1 LENVLRT
8 ERSEEP
14 VAPALEKLHIDH
26 MLPQKWPEYWPLQD
40 GSSVTSDELTQ
51 AKTASWFDEKNLT
64 DRQKVILAR
73 EAAVPTMG
81 NLTLLHYGT
90 NTAAQHRELA
100 VKRELFLQH
109 SNLHLNRD
117 MLVASRWDE
126 DSIQKRAETFCK
138 HMLQIW
144 PGL

>member
-1 LENVLRT
+1 
-8 ERSEEP
+8 
-14 VAPALEKLHIDH
+14 
-26 MLPQKWPEYWPLQD
+26 MLPQNWPAYWPLQD

-90 NTAAQHRELA
+90 NRAAQHRELT